1 VVIIKL
7 LLDKG
12 MFVNFTEMN
21 GSTPLEMSAQFGR
34 LDARK
39 VWLKKVL
46 L

>member
-12 MFVNFTEMN
+12 MFVNFTKMN
-21 GSTPLEMSAQFGR
+21 GSTPLEISAQFGP
-34 LDARK
+34 LDATK
-39 VWLKKVL
+39 LWLKKVL